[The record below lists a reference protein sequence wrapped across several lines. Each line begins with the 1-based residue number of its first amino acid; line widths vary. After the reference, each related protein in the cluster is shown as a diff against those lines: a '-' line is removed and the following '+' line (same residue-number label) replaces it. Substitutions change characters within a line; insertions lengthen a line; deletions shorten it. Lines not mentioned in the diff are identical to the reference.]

1 MPQLGSGKDQIASDT
16 LDLKHREASKPY
28 KNMLPINIT
37 QGGKKEKRKIL
48 TWKVFHAEGKEKKK
62 KKVINNEE
70 N

>member
-37 QGGKKEKRKIL
+37 QGEKKKKGKFLPGKSFMLKEKK
-48 TWKVFHAEGKEKKK
+48 KKK